1 MASRTSKTRLII
13 IMAIL
18 IIAVVAIV
26 VIAVNCSSCSPSD
39 STPQS
44 EKVPDFTLPTMTGS
58 NITLSELE
66 GTPVVLNFWSISC
79 YWCRKQLPYLENVAQ
94 QSGGEI
100 KVIAVNIADNVAS
113 VQNFFGDYEPTMI
126 ITLDS
131 NRETFRVYGQKYDN
145 PRGSI
150 PFTLF
155 VDSEGI
161 MQYKQTGA
169 FTSET
174 ELWDTLNSVFGTTVP

>member
-1 MASRTSKTRLII
+1 MAGRTSKTRLII
-13 IMAIL
+13 VITL
-18 IIAVVAIV
+18 IIAVVAILG
-26 VIAVNCSSCSPSD
+26 IALNCSSCSPSD

-44 EKVPDFTLPTMTGS
+44 DEAPDFTLPTMTGT

-100 KVIAVNIADNVAS
+100 KVIAVNIADNAAS

-126 ITLDS
+126 VALDG
-131 NRETFRVYGQKYDN
+131 NREVFVDYCQKYDN
-145 PRGSI
+145 PGKI

-155 VDSEGI
+155 VDSEGVV
-161 MQYKQTGA
+161 QYKRIGA

-174 ELWDTLNSVFGTTVP
+174 ELWDTLNSVFETTVP